1 MNRRFEF
8 FIAIMI
14 TLLVVLSACQ
24 SSSPFGFL
32 RPTATPIPPTSTAT
46 PNPTATLTVTPSI
59 TPTVTVTNTPTM
71 PVITIPA
78 GEVTVPILL
87 YHHVSS
93 DKADSR
99 YNIDPVKFEQQMQ
112 WLYDNGYQTITITG
126 LVNLIYNGGEI
137 PLRPVVITFDDGNLN
152 NFVNAYPIMKKFGFV
167 GTFYVVQR
175 YVDSDDT
182 MVSTDQLQ
190 ELIQNG
196 WEIGSH
202 SKTHEHLTLEGVDL
216 VEEIRMS
223 KLNLEEKLGVTIHSF
238 AYPFGE
244 INEDVIRLTSSYGYS
259 SGVGL
264 GERVTHSRFSVYYLS
279 RIEIRNEYSME
290 QFEKYFP
297 WKGPL

>member
-1 MNRRFEF
+1 MAHRTRSL
-8 FIAIMI
+8 IAFSLI
-14 TLLVVLSACQ
+14 LLVAISACQ
-24 SSSPFGFL
+24 SVSPFGFL
-32 RPTATPIPPTSTAT
+32 KSTETPIPPTSTAT
-46 PNPTATLTVTPSI
+46 PNPTATITATPTI
-59 TPTVTVTNTPTM
+59 TPTVTVTNTPTL
-71 PVITIPA
+71 PIITIPA

-87 YHHVSS
+87 YHHVST

-99 YNIDPVKFEQQMQ
+99 YNIDPGKFEQQMQ
-112 WLYDNGYQTITITG
+112 WLYDNGYQTITISE

-182 MVSTDQLQ
+182 MVSTDQLMQ
-190 ELIQNG
+190 LIQNG

-202 SKTHEHLTLEGVDL
+202 SKTHAHLTFDGVDL

-223 KLNLEEKLGVTIHSF
+223 KLNLEKKLGVTIHSF

-264 GERVTHSRFSVYYLS
+264 GESQTHSRFSVYYLS

-290 QFEKYFP
+290 QFEAYFP